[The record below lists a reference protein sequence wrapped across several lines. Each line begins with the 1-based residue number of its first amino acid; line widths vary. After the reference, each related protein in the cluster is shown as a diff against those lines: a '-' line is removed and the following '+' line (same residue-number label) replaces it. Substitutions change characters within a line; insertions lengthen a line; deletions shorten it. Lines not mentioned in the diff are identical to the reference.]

1 MYVALF
7 WALVLLLIP
16 GSKNR
21 AKHFLGFFM
30 IGATLVYFSHA
41 VFFSKQTG
49 LYVYFDSIYV
59 LATLSVYPLYYWYIR
74 LLTVESSCR
83 VTMIWHFVPP
93 FLIASTIAIVYILME
108 FPLDY
113 IQHCL
118 YKKADY
124 AKLDDSLW
132 KLNYTLTFFSRI
144 YLFIQVVWLLPKGL
158 KLIHDYESRLKAFYS
173 NLEGRSVNWAK
184 WLIVIFT
191 ITAVMSTVAN
201 IIGRSYFVTNNFLL
215 AVPAI
220 VFTVL
225 IFIIGYLGHV
235 QQYSVFEL
243 QFEEAKND
251 AEMYRAPENVSIL
264 SNQIL
269 TSSLKLQLIDLFENK
284 VMYCQS
290 DLKISTICEALNT
303 NRTYV
308 SKLIND
314 EFLCS
319 FSDFVNKYRVD
330 AAKKLILDD
339 TENNYTLEQI
349 AEKVGYSSAGTMIR
363 NFKSHYNMT
372 PGMLR
377 QKKRV
382 VSKS

>member
-7 WALVLLLIP
+7 WALVLLLTP

-30 IGATLVYFSHA
+30 IAATILYFSHA
-41 VFFSKQTG
+41 LFFSKQTG

-59 LATLSVYPLYYWYIR
+59 LASLSVYPLYYWYIR
-74 LLTVESSCR
+74 MLTAESSCR
-83 VTMIWHFVPP
+83 LKMIWHFVPP
-93 FLIASTIAIVYILME
+93 FLIASTIAIVYVLMDH
-108 FPLDY
+108 PMDY

-118 YKKADY
+118 YQKADFT
-124 AKLDDSLW
+124 KLDDSLW
-132 KLNYTLTFFSRI
+132 KLNYGFVFFSRI
-144 YLFIQVVWLLPKGL
+144 YLFIQVVWMLPNGL
-158 KLIHDYESRLKAFYS
+158 RLIHDYELRLKAFYS
-173 NLEGRSVNWAK
+173 NLEGRRVNWAK
-184 WLIVIFT
+184 MLIIIFS
-191 ITAVMSTVAN
+191 ITALMTTVAN
-201 IIGRSYFVTNNFLL
+201 ILGRSYFMTNNFLL
-215 AVPAI
+215 VVPAI

-243 QFEEAKND
+243 QVEEAKND
-251 AEMYRAPENVSIL
+251 AKIYSAPVNASTIP
-264 SNQIL
+264 NQIP
-269 TSSLKLQLIDLFENK
+269 TSFLKQQLIDLFDEK
-284 VMYCQS
+284 QVYCQS
-290 DLKISTICEALNT
+290 DLKISSVCDLLNT

-308 SKLIND
+308 SKMIND

-319 FSDFVNKYRVD
+319 FSDFVNKYRVE
-330 AAKKLILDD
+330 AARKLILNDI
-339 TENNYTLEQI
+339 ENKYTLEQI
-349 AEKVGYSSAGTMIR
+349 AENVGYSSAGTLIR
-363 NFKSHYNMT
+363 NFKSYYNIT